1 MVVLTLAAAVFAS
14 SASAAEERDL
24 AAVAPA
30 AVGLSADGLQRLST
44 TMQRFVDDGDLA
56 GAVTVVARHGKIA
69 HFETFG
75 KQDLGTGA
83 AMPKD
88 AIFRIHSMT
97 KPVAGVALMTF
108 YDEGRFRLE
117 DPVSKYIPAFKDLKV
132 AVGEGEDGEPTLA
145 DADHAMTIREL
156 VSHTA
161 GLTYGFFSQSLVDTL
176 YRRANILDRNSS
188 LGEMVGKLADI
199 PLHQQPGKQWHY
211 SVAVDV
217 QGYLV
222 EVLAGKPF
230 DQVLRERV
238 FEPLGMQDTGFWVR
252 EADQPRLATLY
263 RQGRGGELHAVPSDE
278 YLTPPQLF
286 SGGGGLVSTAMD
298 YIRFCQMLLNGG
310 ELDGVRVLKAE
321 TVRLMHTNQ
330 LPAAIESIDAR
341 IATPGNTFGIG
352 FAIVEQPDGSTDHAL
367 AEGEYWWYGIGGTWF
382 GVNPVQ
388 DLAIVGMIQNMGG
401 RGARRARIQSK
412 KLVYEAI
419 IDAPSAA
426 GS

>member
-1 MVVLTLAAAVFAS
+1 M
-14 SASAAEERDL
+14 
-24 AAVAPA
+24 
-30 AVGLSADGLQRLST
+30 
-44 TMQRFVDDGDLA
+44 
-56 GAVTVVARHGKIA
+56 
-69 HFETFG
+69 
-75 KQDLGTGA
+75 
-83 AMPKD
+83 
-88 AIFRIHSMT
+88 
-97 KPVAGVALMTF
+97 
-108 YDEGRFRLE
+108 
-117 DPVSKYIPAFKDLKV
+117 
-132 AVGEGEDGEPTLA
+132 
-145 DADHAMTIREL
+145 
-156 VSHTA
+156 
-161 GLTYGFFSQSLVDTL
+161 
-176 YRRANILDRNSS
+176 
-188 LGEMVGKLADI
+188 
-199 PLHQQPGKQWHY
+199 
-211 SVAVDV
+211 

-252 EADQPRLATLY
+252 EADQSRLATLY

-419 IDAPSAA
+419 IDTPSTA